1 MDAKGKFTMD
11 DMAAIDKF
19 IDMVNESMPNSEM
32 CDFPK
37 NALGEIM
44 RETIRFFAD
53 MMEIQRRIV
62 KHEAENSFD
71 EMANLEGGL

>member
-1 MDAKGKFTMD
+1 MDAKGNFTMD

-19 IDMVNESMPNSEM
+19 IDMVNESMPNSVM

-62 KHEAENSFD
+62 KHEAEEGFD
-71 EMANLEGGL
+71 EQANLEGGL

>member
-1 MDAKGKFTMD
+1 
-11 DMAAIDKF
+11 
-19 IDMVNESMPNSEM
+19 M